1 MDKIEIVVDEDKIK
15 GTIHET
21 VLITKDD
28 GSQISMLKSAFD
40 EQQAEQ
46 STPNLPGNAD
56 KL

>member
-46 STPNLPGNAD
+46 STPIVTPD
-56 KL
+56 E

>member
-1 MDKIEIVVDEDKIK
+1 MDKFEIIVDEDKIK

-46 STPNLPGNAD
+46 STPIVIDEA
-56 KL
+56 KTK